1 MLSIQR
7 PTLSLLLLYA
17 TASVLAFP
25 LEPARAQPITPAV
38 DGTGTTII
46 INGDRFDINGGT
58 LSGDGANLFHSFTQ
72 FGLSPNQIA
81 NFLATPQLQ
90 NILGRIIG
98 GDPSIINGLIQI
110 TGGMPNLYLMNPSGI
125 IFGQDATLNVP
136 ADFFATTATGIG
148 FGNNNWFN
156 AFGGNDYQNLI
167 GNPTQ
172 FSFDLARSGVIINA
186 GDLSVSQ
193 GQNLTLLGGT
203 VVNTGTISTQS
214 GRITVAAIPGSSL
227 VRISQTGSLL
237 SLEIEPPRDLQG
249 NVLPFSALD
258 LPQLLAGAGVETG
271 LILNGNNR
279 VQLRNSGVTIPTETG
294 TTIISGNLDVS
305 SFQMGGEINVL
316 GNRVGLMGATLN
328 ASGTNGGGS
337 VRVGG
342 DEQGQGNV
350 FNAQQTFVSAD
361 STINADGIQNGDGGR
376 VIIWANDSARIHSQ
390 ISARGGSNGGNGGFV
405 ETSGLAFF
413 EIATA
418 PDVGAFAGSG
428 GEWLIDPFDIEIV
441 AGGGNFNINPTNPF
455 LSIGNTSQLGVD
467 LIRTALAG
475 GGNTVTI
482 QTGNGGAQAGNISLN
497 AALDFDGTGLNNTL
511 VFDALGSIFI
521 NANIFDGNA
530 GGDSLNLQF
539 NGDFGGNGQLVFNNS
554 QISTGGGSITGSA
567 SATNVN
573 SAIALNNS
581 TLDSGGGNITLIGQ
595 GKNSFA
601 ATGTTGIAVTNN
613 SRIASGNGDILLQGT
628 GGKNPNGGGRG
639 ISLQSFDISSTGGE
653 IELIGIGGGSFTAAD
668 DDGIFLETGML
679 TSSSGDIRLN
689 ADQIGSQMLDFQITS
704 SSNLFIEP
712 IASDRAIALGGNN
725 GSSPNTLQLSSGFL
739 GRLQNGFNSIT
750 IGSDNGSGNI
760 SLNSTVI
767 FRDPLTLQS
776 PNGAID
782 TVGFTLWGNDNASI
796 TLDAQRIETGNL
808 FTLGEAIVL
817 DSNSIIDTG
826 SLDTSVFFGNGGA
839 VILDA
844 QGNIS
849 TGVINSSSVDGNGGR
864 IDLSSSIGSI
874 FTNNLDSSALG
885 FGNGGD
891 IFLEAAGDIFTGVIN
906 SSSVDGNGGRIDL
919 SSSTGSIF
927 TNNLDSSS
935 LGFGN
940 GGEVFL
946 DAQGDIFSGNINS
959 SSFDSNGGKIDLFS
973 STGSIFTNN
982 LDSSSLDFADGGEVI
997 LFADGIIFT
1006 GDIDS
1011 SSLFENGG
1019 RINLFSLKGGI
1030 FTGDI
1035 DSSSFFENGGRID
1048 LFSLEGE
1055 IFTGDIDSSSFL
1067 GDAGEIDIFA
1077 TGDIDIRSI
1086 FADGS
1091 DFGGDVTV
1099 VTSEGNINTNGG
1111 EIDTSSDFFGGQI
1124 ELRSDLG
1131 GVFAGNLNASGA
1143 IAGGEIRIEALSEIT
1158 AGQIDSSSILG
1169 RGGNVTLDPLGDIQV
1184 SWINAEGRIIGG
1196 NVDITTQRFFRAT
1209 ETFTA
1214 ANGIAASISTFDGSS
1229 GGNIIIRHGGNGII
1243 PFEVGSA
1250 AINGTAGA
1258 ITTGNTTIA
1267 PVQSFPFTEIQGNIS
1282 LITGGN
1288 PINPIDINTPDRAIV
1303 QPQQITPAENTL
1315 NLTEGTVADSL
1326 NVETESVTLDEAFTN
1341 EFESYLDLDSV
1352 KEVSLSQAQATLS
1365 QIAAQTGVKSALIY
1379 AFFVP
1384 NDTPNAANSEDP
1396 EANYQLELVLVTGVG
1411 EPIRRRVGATQKEV
1425 LSKVRR
1431 LQRTAS
1437 NPRHPSAYIE
1447 PARQLYQWLVEPL
1460 EAELQAQEI
1469 SNLIFIM
1476 DRGLRSV
1483 PIAAL
1488 RDREGFI
1495 IERYSVGLMPSFA
1508 LTNVIRSDLKNLDL
1522 LAMGAEQF
1530 NKNGL
1535 EDLPAVPT
1543 ELNLIAQ
1550 NLWDGDVFLNE
1561 NFTLANLKA
1570 ARARSP
1576 YGIIHLATHGE
1587 FRAGKPANS
1596 YIQLWDSQLSL
1607 DRLKSLGWDNDPP
1620 VELLVLSACRTA
1632 LGDRD
1637 AELGF
1642 AGLAVLAG
1650 VKTAVGSLWSVND
1663 AGTLGL
1669 MTVFY
1674 EQLQEA
1680 PIKAEALRQTQLAM
1694 VRREVRIENG
1704 KLITPQGAFPLPPTL
1719 AEGGNVDLHHPYYWS
1734 AFTMIGSPW

>member
-58 LSGDGANLFHSFTQ
+58 LSGDGANLFHSFQ
-72 FGLSPNQIA
+72 EFGLSPNQIA

-125 IFGQDATLNVP
+125 IFGANSSLNVP

-156 AFGGNDYQNLI
+156 AFGSNDYQNLI
-167 GNPTQ
+167 SDPTQ

-342 DEQGQGNV
+342 DEQGQGTV

-376 VIIWANDSARIHSQ
+376 VILWANDSARIHGQ

-418 PDVGAFAGSG
+418 PDVSAILGNG

-455 LSIGNTSQLGVD
+455 TSTGNTSQLGVD

-554 QISTGGGSITGSA
+554 QISTGGGSITGRA

-613 SRIASGNGDILLQGT
+613 SRIASGNGDIVLEGT

-653 IELIGIGGGSFTAAD
+653 IELIGIGGGSFTAE

-679 TSSSGDIRLN
+679 TSLNGDIRLN

-750 IGSDNGSGNI
+750 IGSNDGSGNI
-760 SLNSTVI
+760 SLNSTVT
-767 FRDPLTLQS
+767 FNDPVTLQS
-776 PNGAID
+776 PNGFIN
-782 TVGFTLWGNDNASI
+782 TVGSILQGFGDASI
-796 TLDAQRIETGNL
+796 TLNANQIETGNIWT
-808 FTLGEAIVL
+808 FGGQGITLIS
-817 DSNSIIDTG
+817 DSTIDTHLG
-826 SLDTSVFFGNGGA
+826 SLDTSALFGNGGEVFFTATGNVFTGVINTSSPNGNGGA
-839 VILDA
+839 VFLEATGSIFTEDINTSSRD
-844 QGNIS
+844 GNGGAVFLEATGSIFTEDINTSSRDGNGGAVFLEATGNVS
-849 TGVINSSSVDGNGGR
+849 TGVINTSSRDGNGG
-864 IDLSSSIGSI
+864 
-874 FTNNLDSSALG
+874 AV
-885 FGNGGD
+885 
-891 IFLEAAGDIFTGVIN
+891 FLEA
-906 SSSVDGNGGRIDL
+906 
-919 SSSTGSIF
+919 TGSIF
-927 TNNLDSSS
+927 TDKLDSSS

-940 GGEVFL
+940 GGEV
-946 DAQGDIFSGNINS
+946 
-959 SSFDSNGGKIDLFS
+959 
-973 STGSIFTNN
+973 
-982 LDSSSLDFADGGEVI
+982 I
-997 LFADGIIFT
+997 LAAEEDIFT

-1011 SSLFENGG
+1011 FSFFENGG
-1019 RINLFSLKGGI
+1019 EVVLLSRRDI
-1030 FTGDI
+1030 FTRDI
-1035 DSSSFFENGGRID
+1035 DSGSLDGNGGRID

-1055 IFTGDIDSSSFL
+1055 IFTRDIDSSSLF
-1067 GDAGEIDIFA
+1067 GDGGEIDLFA

-1111 EIDTSSDFFGGQI
+1111 DIDTSSDFVGGQI
-1124 ELRSDLG
+1124 ELRSFIG
-1131 GVFAGNLNASGA
+1131 GVFGGNLTSSGA
-1143 IAGGEIRIEALSEIT
+1143 IAGGEIRIEALTEIT

-1169 RGGNVTLDPLGDIQV
+1169 FAGNVTLDPLGDIQV
-1184 SWINAEGRIIGG
+1184 SWINAEGGMIGG

-1229 GGNIIIRHGGNGII
+1229 GGNIIIRHGGNGIT

-1258 ITTGNTTIA
+1258 INTGNTTIA

-1288 PINPIDINTPDRAIV
+1288 PINPIDITDLNAPDRAIV

-1352 KEVSLSQAQATLS
+1352 KEVSLNQAQTTLS

-1384 NDTPNAANSEDP
+1384 NNTPDAASSEDP

-1411 EPIRRRVGATQKEV
+1411 EPIRRRVSATQKEV